1 MIYDDKTIEFSK
13 LFAGEPEF
21 IPLVTEDDT
30 LDFGIKD
37 LPTEI
42 PILPLRG
49 NVFFPSV
56 VMPITAG
63 REKSINLIKEAY
75 KKKLTVGVVAQKN
88 DVDDPDFD
96 DLYKVGTLAR
106 VVRTLNMPDG
116 TTMVIIQGLD
126 IFNLNSITQTTPYW
140 KGNVTLNYD
149 QAKSIPKNSNALV
162 AAMKDVYLKLIKLTP
177 NLPTD
182 VSFAVQNISNPYFL
196 LNYISA
202 HLETPLEDKQKLLE
216 INDFTKRTTKVL
228 SILSKELQMQ
238 EVKMQI
244 QKKVSNDLD
253 KQQRDYFLTQQLKT
267 IQEEL
272 GGNPTEQ
279 AVLELKNKAKSKLWS
294 KEIEEIFNKEIVK
307 LERMHSSSPDYSV
320 QLNYLNFMIEL
331 PWNKYTKD
339 NFDLHKAKE
348 ILDADHYGLE
358 KVKERIIEY
367 LAVLKLKGDMK
378 SPILCLVG
386 PPGVGKTSLG
396 KSIAKAIG
404 RNYIRMALGGLNDES
419 EIRGHRKTYIGAMPG
434 RILKSINK
442 AKSSNPVFVLDEID
456 KVSGMTVN
464 GDPSSAMLEVLDPEQ
479 NTAFHDNYLDI
490 EYDLSRVMFLATANS
505 LSTVQ
510 PALIDRME
518 IINISGYIFEEKME
532 IAKRHLI
539 PKQIKE
545 HGLKKSQITISD
557 EVLSKVINEYTRESG
572 VRQLEKMIAKL
583 VRSRAVELAKEEKY
597 SKTIKVE
604 SLQKILGL
612 PIADHNMHLE
622 NDIVGVV
629 TGLAWTQVGGEI
641 LFIEAST
648 SKGKGT
654 LTLTGNLGDVMKE
667 SATLAYQYL
676 KAHPQELG
684 IEPTKFE
691 ELNLHI
697 HVPEGATP
705 KDGPSAGISI
715 FTAMVSIFT
724 NRKVKSKFAMTGEIT
739 LRGKVTAV
747 GGIKEKILAAK
758 RSKITDI
765 ILSEENRR
773 DIEDISKE
781 YLEGLTFHYVENIID
796 IPDIVLLDKEKKTR
810 KANS

>member
-1 MIYDDKTIEFSK
+1 MHDEKMINLSQLIGGS
-13 LFAGEPEF
+13 EPEF
-21 IPLVTEDDT
+21 IPLLTEEDT
-30 LDFGIKD
+30 IDFGVNE
-37 LPTEI
+37 LPTEL

-56 VMPITAG
+56 VIPITAG

-75 KKKLTVGVVAQKN
+75 KKKLIIGVVAQKN
-88 DVDDPDFD
+88 DVDDPDLD
-96 DLYKVGTLAR
+96 DLYKVGTVAR
-106 VVRTLNMPDG
+106 IVRTLNMPDG
-116 TTMVIIQGLD
+116 TTMVIMQGLD
-126 IFNLNSITQTTPYW
+126 RFRLESLSKTEPYW
-140 KGNVTLNYD
+140 IGGVSIHPD
-149 QAKSIPKNSNALV
+149 EAKELPKNAKALV

-177 NLPTD
+177 NIPTD
-182 VSFAVQNISNPYFL
+182 LNFAIQNIDNPYFL

-202 HLETPLEDKQKLLE
+202 HLEASLEDKQKLLE
-216 INDFTKRTTKVL
+216 INDFTRRSTKVL
-228 SILSKELQMQ
+228 SILSKEVQMQ

-244 QKKVSNDLD
+244 QRKVSTDLD

-272 GGNPTEQ
+272 GSSPTEQ
-279 AVLELKNKAKSKLWS
+279 AVNELTEKAKEKHWS
-294 KEIEEIFNKEIVK
+294 KETEEVFRKELAK

-331 PWNKYTKD
+331 PWQEFTND
-339 NFDLHKAKE
+339 NFDLFKAKK
-348 ILDADHYGLE
+348 ILDTDHYGLE

-396 KSIAKAIG
+396 KSVAKAIG

-442 AKSSNPVFVLDEID
+442 SKSSNPVFVLDEID
-456 KVSGMTVN
+456 KVTGMNIN
-464 GDPSSAMLEVLDPEQ
+464 GDPSAAMLEVLDPEQ
-479 NTAFHDNYLDI
+479 NTAFHDNYLDVD
-490 EYDLSRVMFLATANS
+490 YDLSRVMFLATANT
-505 LSTVQ
+505 LSTIQ

-518 IINISGYIFEEKME
+518 VINIPGYIFEEKLQ
-532 IAKRHLI
+532 IAKRHLV
-539 PKQIKE
+539 PKQITE
-545 HGLKKSQITISD
+545 HGMKKSQITISD
-557 EVLSKVINEYTRESG
+557 DVLTKVINEYTRESG

-583 VRSRAVELAKEEKY
+583 VRYRAVQLAKEEKY
-597 SKTIKVE
+597 NKTIKTE
-604 SLQKILGL
+604 ELHKILGL
-612 PIADHNMHLE
+612 PTSEHDMLLE
-622 NDIVGVV
+622 QDTIGVV

-648 SKGKGT
+648 SKGKGA

-667 SATLAYQYL
+667 SATLAYEYL
-676 KAHPQELG
+676 KAHCEQLN
-684 IEPTKFE
+684 IESSIFDNV
-691 ELNLHI
+691 NLHI

-705 KDGPSAGISI
+705 KDGPSAGVTM

-724 NRKVKSKFAMTGEIT
+724 NRKVKSHVAMTGEIT
-739 LRGKVTAV
+739 LRGKVLPV

-758 RSKITDI
+758 RSNITDI
-765 ILSEENRR
+765 ILSEQNRR
-773 DIEDISKE
+773 DIEDITQE
-781 YLEGLTFHYVENIID
+781 YIEGITFHYVKNMIE
-796 IPDIVLLDKEKKTR
+796 IPDMILLPKE
-810 KANS
+810 

>member
-1 MIYDDKTIEFSK
+1 MNYDEKMIEFSK
-13 LFAGEPEF
+13 MFAGEPEF
-21 IPLVTEDDT
+21 IPLINEDDT

-37 LPTEI
+37 LPSEL

-75 KKKLTVGVVAQKN
+75 KKKLIIGVVAQKN
-88 DVDDPDFD
+88 DVNDPDFD
-96 DLYKVGTLAR
+96 DLYKTGTLAR

-126 IFNLNSITQTTPYW
+126 IFNLNSLTQNEPFLM
-140 KGNVTLNYD
+140 GNVSLNYD
-149 QAKSIPKNSNALV
+149 QAKNIPKNANALV

-177 NLPTD
+177 NMPTD
-182 VSFAVQNISNPYFL
+182 VSFAVQNINNPYFL

-202 HLETPLEDKQKLLE
+202 HLEIPLAEKQKLLE
-216 INDFTKRTTKVL
+216 INDFTKRATKVL
-228 SILSKELQMQ
+228 AILSKEVQMQ

-244 QKKVSNDLD
+244 QQKVSTDLD

-279 AVLELKNKAKSKLWS
+279 AVLELRDKAKAKHWS
-294 KEIEEIFNKEIVK
+294 KEIEEVFNKELVK

-331 PWNKYTKD
+331 PWNQYTKD

-456 KVSGMTVN
+456 KVAGMTVN

-479 NTAFHDNYLDI
+479 NTAFHDNYLDV
-490 EYDLSRVMFLATANS
+490 EYDLSRVMFLATANT
-505 LSTVQ
+505 LNTVQ

-518 IINISGYIFEEKME
+518 VINISGYIFEEKME

-612 PIADHNMHLE
+612 PIADHNMHLGK
-622 NDIVGVV
+622 DTVGVV

-667 SATLAYQYL
+667 SATLAYEYL
-676 KAHPQELG
+676 KAHANLLG
-684 IEPTKFE
+684 IDPARFE
-691 ELNLHI
+691 ETNLHI

-705 KDGPSAGISI
+705 KDGPSAGVTM

-724 NRKVKSKFAMTGEIT
+724 NRKVNSNFAMTGEIT

-773 DIEDISKE
+773 DIEDITKD
-781 YLEGLTFHYVENIID
+781 YLEGLTFHYVENMID
-796 IPDIVLLDKEKKTR
+796 IPSIVLVD
-810 KANS
+810 

>member
-1 MIYDDKTIEFSK
+1 MNYDEKMIEFSK

-21 IPLVTEDDT
+21 IPLLNEDDT

-37 LPTEI
+37 LPSEL

-63 REKSINLIKEAY
+63 REKSIKLIKEAY
-75 KKKLTVGVVAQKN
+75 KKKLIIGVVAQKN
-88 DVDDPDFD
+88 DVNDPDFD
-96 DLYKVGTLAR
+96 DLYKTGTLAR
-106 VVRTLNMPDG
+106 VVKTLNMPDG

-126 IFNLNSITQTTPYW
+126 IFNLNSLTQNEPFLM
-140 KGNVTLNYD
+140 GNVSLNYD
-149 QAKSIPKNSNALV
+149 QAKNIPKNANALV

-177 NLPTD
+177 NMPTD
-182 VSFAVQNISNPYFL
+182 VSFAVQNLNNPYFL

-202 HLETPLEDKQKLLE
+202 HLEIPLDEKQKLLE
-216 INDFTKRTTKVL
+216 INDFTKRATKVL
-228 SILSKELQMQ
+228 AILSKEVQMQ

-244 QKKVSNDLD
+244 QQKVSTDLD

-279 AVLELKNKAKSKLWS
+279 AVLELRDKARTKHWS
-294 KEIEEIFNKEIVK
+294 KEIEEVFNKELVK

-331 PWNKYTKD
+331 PWNQYTKD

-348 ILDADHYGLE
+348 ILDSDHYGLE

-479 NTAFHDNYLDI
+479 NTAFHDNYLDV
-490 EYDLSRVMFLATANS
+490 EYDLSRVMFLATANT

-518 IINISGYIFEEKME
+518 VINISGYIFEEKME

-622 NDIVGVV
+622 KDTVGVV

-667 SATLAYQYL
+667 SATLAYEYL
-676 KAHPQELG
+676 KAHSDLLG
-684 IEPTKFE
+684 IDSTKFE
-691 ELNLHI
+691 ETNLHI

-705 KDGPSAGISI
+705 KDGPSAGVTM

-724 NRKVKSKFAMTGEIT
+724 NRKVNSNFAMTGEIT

-773 DIEDISKE
+773 DIDDITKD
-781 YLEGLTFHYVENIID
+781 YLEGLTFHYVENMID
-796 IPDIVLLDKEKKTR
+796 IPSIVLVD
-810 KANS
+810 

>member
-1 MIYDDKTIEFSK
+1 MHEETMIDLSK
-13 LFAGEPEF
+13 LIAGGEPEF
-21 IPLVTEDDT
+21 IPLLTDDDAI
-30 LDFGIKD
+30 DFGIKE
-37 LPTEI
+37 LPSEL

-56 VMPITAG
+56 VIPITAG
-63 REKSINLIKEAY
+63 REKSIQLIKEAY
-75 KKKLTVGVVAQKN
+75 KKKLIIGVVAQRN
-88 DVDDPDFD
+88 DVDDPETE
-96 DLYKVGTLAR
+96 DLYKVGTIAR
-106 VVRTLNMPDG
+106 IVRTLNMPDG
-116 TTMVIIQGLD
+116 TTMVIMQGLD
-126 IFNLNSITQTTPYW
+126 RFRLETLTKTEPYW
-140 KGNVTLNYD
+140 VGSISSNKD
-149 QAKSIPKNSNALV
+149 EAKDLPKNSVALV

-182 VSFAVQNISNPYFL
+182 LNFAIQNIDNPYFL
-196 LNYISA
+196 LNYIAA
-202 HLETPLEDKQKLLE
+202 HLDVSLEEKQKLLE
-216 INDFTKRTTKVL
+216 INDFTRRATKVL
-228 SILSKELQMQ
+228 SILSKDVQMQ

-244 QKKVSNDLD
+244 QKKVSTDLD

-272 GGNPTEQ
+272 GGSPTEQ
-279 AVLELKNKAKSKLWS
+279 AVSELVEKVKEKHWNK
-294 KEIEEIFNKEIVK
+294 ETEELFNKELLK

-331 PWNKYTKD
+331 PWCEYTTD
-339 NFDLHKAKE
+339 NFDLFKAKK
-348 ILDADHYGLE
+348 ILDTDHYGLE

-396 KSIAKAIG
+396 KSVAKAIG

-456 KVSGMTVN
+456 KVTGMNIN
-464 GDPSSAMLEVLDPEQ
+464 GDPSAAMLEVLDPEQ

-490 EYDLSRVMFLATANS
+490 DYDLSRVMFLATANS
-505 LSTVQ
+505 LSTIQ

-518 IINISGYIFEEKME
+518 VINIPGYIFEEKLQ
-532 IAKRHLI
+532 IAKKHLI

-545 HGLKKSQITISD
+545 HGMNKTQITIND
-557 EVLSKVINEYTRESG
+557 TVISKVINEYTRESG

-583 VRSRAVELAKEEKY
+583 VRYRAVQLAKEENYNKA
-597 SKTIKVE
+597 IKVE
-604 SLQKILGL
+604 ELHNILGL
-612 PIADHNMHLE
+612 PTSEHDMLLE
-622 NDIVGVV
+622 RDTVGVV
-629 TGLAWTQVGGEI
+629 TGLAWTQAGGEI

-648 SKGKGT
+648 SKGKGA

-667 SATLAYQYL
+667 SATLAYEYL
-676 KAHPQELG
+676 KAHSEQLN
-684 IEPTKFE
+684 IETSLFDN
-691 ELNLHI
+691 LNLHI

-705 KDGPSAGISI
+705 KDGPSAGITI

-724 NRKVKSKFAMTGEIT
+724 NRKVKSHVAMTGEIT
-739 LRGKVTAV
+739 LRGKVLPV

-758 RSKITDI
+758 RSNITDI
-765 ILSEENRR
+765 ILSEQNRR
-773 DIEDISKE
+773 DIEDITKQ
-781 YLEGLTFHYVENIID
+781 YIEGITFHYVKDMIE
-796 IPDIVLLDKEKKTR
+796 IPELILL
-810 KANS
+810 

>member
-1 MIYDDKTIEFSK
+1 MHDEKMFDLSQLITG
-13 LFAGEPEF
+13 GEPEF
-21 IPLVTEDDT
+21 IPLLTEEDAI
-30 LDFGIKD
+30 DFGVKE
-37 LPTEI
+37 LPSEL

-56 VMPITAG
+56 VIPITAG

-75 KKKLTVGVVAQKN
+75 KKKLIIGVVAQKN
-88 DVDDPDFD
+88 DVDDPDLD
-96 DLYKVGTLAR
+96 DLYKVGTVAR
-106 VVRTLNMPDG
+106 IVRTLNMPDG
-116 TTMVIIQGLD
+116 TTMVIMQGLD
-126 IFNLNSITQTTPYW
+126 RFRLEDLSKTEPYW
-140 KGNVTLNYD
+140 VGKVSIHPD
-149 QAKSIPKNSNALV
+149 EAKELPKNAKALV

-182 VSFAVQNISNPYFL
+182 LNFAIQNIDNPYFL

-202 HLETPLEDKQKLLE
+202 HLEVSLEDKQKLLE
-216 INDFTKRTTKVL
+216 INDFTRRATKVL
-228 SILSKELQMQ
+228 SILSKEVQMQ

-244 QKKVSNDLD
+244 QRKVSTDLD

-272 GGNPTEQ
+272 GSSPTEQ
-279 AVLELKNKAKSKLWS
+279 AVNELTEKAKDKHW
-294 KEIEEIFNKEIVK
+294 NKETEEVFRKELAK

-331 PWNKYTKD
+331 PWQEFTND
-339 NFDLHKAKE
+339 NFDLFKAKK
-348 ILDADHYGLE
+348 ILDTDHYGLE

-396 KSIAKAIG
+396 KSVAKAIG

-442 AKSSNPVFVLDEID
+442 SKSSNPVFVLDEID
-456 KVSGMTVN
+456 KVTGMNIN
-464 GDPSSAMLEVLDPEQ
+464 GDPSAAMLEVLDPEQ
-479 NTAFHDNYLDI
+479 NTAFHDNYLDVD
-490 EYDLSRVMFLATANS
+490 YDLSRVMFLATANT
-505 LSTVQ
+505 LSTIQ

-518 IINISGYIFEEKME
+518 VINIPGYIFEEKLQ
-532 IAKRHLI
+532 IAKRHLV
-539 PKQIKE
+539 PKQIAE
-545 HGLKKSQITISD
+545 HGMKKSQITIND
-557 EVLSKVINEYTRESG
+557 DVLTKVINEYTRESG

-583 VRSRAVELAKEEKY
+583 VRYRAVQLAKEEKY
-597 SKTIKVE
+597 NKTIKTE
-604 SLQKILGL
+604 ELHKILGL
-612 PIADHNMHLE
+612 PTSEHDMLLE
-622 NDIVGVV
+622 QDTVGVV

-648 SKGKGT
+648 SKGKGA

-667 SATLAYQYL
+667 SATLAYEYL
-676 KAHPQELG
+676 KAHCEQLN
-684 IEPTKFE
+684 IESSIFDNV
-691 ELNLHI
+691 NLHI

-705 KDGPSAGISI
+705 KDGPSAGVTM

-724 NRKVKSKFAMTGEIT
+724 NRKVKSHVAMTGEIT
-739 LRGKVTAV
+739 LRGKVLPV

-758 RSKITDI
+758 RSNITEI
-765 ILSEENRR
+765 ILSELNRR
-773 DIEDISKE
+773 DIEDITKE
-781 YLEGLTFHYVENIID
+781 YIEGIKFHYVKNMIE
-796 IPDIVLLDKEKKTR
+796 IPDIILLPKE
-810 KANS
+810 

>member
-1 MIYDDKTIEFSK
+1 MHEETMIDLSK
-13 LFAGEPEF
+13 LIAGGEPEF
-21 IPLVTEDDT
+21 IPLLTDDDAI
-30 LDFGIKD
+30 DFGIKE
-37 LPTEI
+37 LPSEL

-56 VMPITAG
+56 VIPITAG
-63 REKSINLIKEAY
+63 REKSIQLIKEAY
-75 KKKLTVGVVAQKN
+75 KKKLIIGVVAQRN
-88 DVDDPDFD
+88 DVDDPETE
-96 DLYKVGTLAR
+96 DLYKVGTIAR
-106 VVRTLNMPDG
+106 IVRTLNMPDG
-116 TTMVIIQGLD
+116 TTMVIMQGLD
-126 IFNLNSITQTTPYW
+126 RFRLETLTKTEPYW
-140 KGNVTLNYD
+140 VGSISSNKD
-149 QAKSIPKNSNALV
+149 EAKELPKNAVALV

-182 VSFAVQNISNPYFL
+182 LNFAIQNIDNPYFL
-196 LNYISA
+196 LNYIAA
-202 HLETPLEDKQKLLE
+202 HLDVSLEEKQKLLE
-216 INDFTKRTTKVL
+216 INDFTRRATKVL
-228 SILSKELQMQ
+228 SILSKEVQMQ

-244 QKKVSNDLD
+244 QKKVSTDLD

-272 GGNPTEQ
+272 GGSPTEQ
-279 AVLELKNKAKSKLWS
+279 AVSELVEKV
-294 KEIEEIFNKEIVK
+294 KEKHWNKETEELFHKELLK

-331 PWNKYTKD
+331 PWCEYTTD
-339 NFDLHKAKE
+339 NFDLFKAKK
-348 ILDADHYGLE
+348 ILDTDHYGLE

-396 KSIAKAIG
+396 KSVAKAIG

-456 KVSGMTVN
+456 KVTGMNVN
-464 GDPSSAMLEVLDPEQ
+464 GDPSAAMLEVLDPEQ

-490 EYDLSRVMFLATANS
+490 DYDLSRVMFLATANS
-505 LSTVQ
+505 LSTIQ

-518 IINISGYIFEEKME
+518 VINIPGYIFEEKLQ
-532 IAKRHLI
+532 IAKKHLI

-545 HGLKKSQITISD
+545 HGMNKTQITIND
-557 EVLSKVINEYTRESG
+557 AVISKVINEYTRESG

-583 VRSRAVELAKEEKY
+583 VRYRAVQLAKEENYNKA
-597 SKTIKVE
+597 IKVE
-604 SLQKILGL
+604 ELQKILGL
-612 PIADHNMHLE
+612 PTSEHDMLLE
-622 NDIVGVV
+622 QDTVGVV
-629 TGLAWTQVGGEI
+629 TGLAWTQAGGEI

-648 SKGKGT
+648 SKGKGV

-667 SATLAYQYL
+667 SATLAYEYL
-676 KAHPQELG
+676 KAHSEQLN
-684 IEPTKFE
+684 IETSLFDN
-691 ELNLHI
+691 LNLHI

-705 KDGPSAGISI
+705 KDGPSAGITI

-724 NRKVKSKFAMTGEIT
+724 NRKVKSHVAMTGEIT
-739 LRGKVTAV
+739 LRGKVLPV

-758 RSKITDI
+758 RSHITDI
-765 ILSEENRR
+765 ILSEQNRR
-773 DIEDISKE
+773 DIEDITKQ
-781 YLEGLTFHYVENIID
+781 YIEGITFHYVKDMIE
-796 IPDIVLLDKEKKTR
+796 IPELILL
-810 KANS
+810 

>member
-1 MIYDDKTIEFSK
+1 MHEETMIDFSK
-13 LFAGEPEF
+13 LIAGGEPEF
-21 IPLVTEDDT
+21 IPLLTDDDAI
-30 LDFGIKD
+30 DFGIKE
-37 LPTEI
+37 LPSEL

-56 VMPITAG
+56 VIPITAG
-63 REKSINLIKEAY
+63 REKSIQLIKEAY
-75 KKKLTVGVVAQKN
+75 KKKLIIGVVAQRN
-88 DVDDPDFD
+88 DVDDPETE
-96 DLYKVGTLAR
+96 DLYKVGTIAR
-106 VVRTLNMPDG
+106 IVRTLNMPDG
-116 TTMVIIQGLD
+116 TTMVIMQGLD
-126 IFNLNSITQTTPYW
+126 RFRLETLTKTEPYW
-140 KGNVTLNYD
+140 VGSISSNKD
-149 QAKSIPKNSNALV
+149 EAKDLPKNSIALV

-182 VSFAVQNISNPYFL
+182 LNFAIQNIDNPYFL
-196 LNYISA
+196 LNYIAA
-202 HLETPLEDKQKLLE
+202 HLEVSLEEKQKLLE
-216 INDFTKRTTKVL
+216 INDFTRRATKVL
-228 SILSKELQMQ
+228 SILSKEVQMQ

-244 QKKVSNDLD
+244 QKKVSTDLD

-272 GGNPTEQ
+272 GGSPTEQ
-279 AVLELKNKAKSKLWS
+279 AVSELVEKV
-294 KEIEEIFNKEIVK
+294 KEKHWNKETEELFHKELLK

-331 PWNKYTKD
+331 PWCEYTTD
-339 NFDLHKAKE
+339 NFDLFKAKK
-348 ILDADHYGLE
+348 ILDTDHYGLE

-396 KSIAKAIG
+396 KSVAKAIG

-456 KVSGMTVN
+456 KVTGMNIN
-464 GDPSSAMLEVLDPEQ
+464 GDPSAAMLEVLDPEQ

-490 EYDLSRVMFLATANS
+490 DYDLSRVMFLATANS
-505 LSTVQ
+505 LSTIQ

-518 IINISGYIFEEKME
+518 VINIPGYIFEEKLQ
-532 IAKRHLI
+532 IAKKHLI

-545 HGLKKSQITISD
+545 HGMNKTQITIND
-557 EVLSKVINEYTRESG
+557 AVISKVINEYTRESG

-583 VRSRAVELAKEEKY
+583 VRYRAVQLAKEENYNKA
-597 SKTIKVE
+597 IKVE
-604 SLQKILGL
+604 ELHNILGL
-612 PIADHNMHLE
+612 PTSEHDMLLE
-622 NDIVGVV
+622 RDTIGVV
-629 TGLAWTQVGGEI
+629 TGLAWTQAGGEI

-648 SKGKGT
+648 SKGKGV

-667 SATLAYQYL
+667 SATLAYEYL
-676 KAHPQELG
+676 KAHSEQLN
-684 IEPTKFE
+684 IETSLFDN
-691 ELNLHI
+691 LNLHI

-705 KDGPSAGISI
+705 KDGPSAGITI

-724 NRKVKSKFAMTGEIT
+724 NRKVKSHVAMTGEIT
-739 LRGKVTAV
+739 LRGKVLPV

-758 RSKITDI
+758 RSHITDI
-765 ILSEENRR
+765 ILSEQNRR
-773 DIEDISKE
+773 DIEDITKQ
-781 YLEGLTFHYVENIID
+781 YIEGITFHYVKEMIE
-796 IPDIVLLDKEKKTR
+796 IPELILL
-810 KANS
+810 

>member
-1 MIYDDKTIEFSK
+1 MHDKTMIDLSQ
-13 LFAGEPEF
+13 LIAGGEPEF
-21 IPLVTEDDT
+21 IPLLTEEDAI
-30 LDFGIKD
+30 DFGVKE
-37 LPTEI
+37 LPSEL

-56 VMPITAG
+56 VIPITAG

-75 KKKLTVGVVAQKN
+75 KKKLIIGVVAQKN
-88 DVDDPDFD
+88 DVDDPDVD
-96 DLYKVGTLAR
+96 DLYKVGTVAR
-106 VVRTLNMPDG
+106 IVRTLNMPDG
-116 TTMVIIQGLD
+116 TTMVIMQGLD
-126 IFNLNSITQTTPYW
+126 RFRLDGLSKTEPYW
-140 KGNVTLNYD
+140 VGKVSIHPD
-149 QAKSIPKNSNALV
+149 EAKELPKNAKALV
-162 AAMKDVYLKLIKLTP
+162 SAMKDVYLKLIKLTP

-182 VSFAVQNISNPYFL
+182 LNFAIQNIDNPYFL

-202 HLETPLEDKQKLLE
+202 HLEVSLEDKQKLLE
-216 INDFTKRTTKVL
+216 INDFTRRATKVL
-228 SILSKELQMQ
+228 SILSKEVQMQ

-244 QKKVSNDLD
+244 QRKVSTDLD

-272 GGNPTEQ
+272 GSSPTEQ
-279 AVLELKNKAKSKLWS
+279 AVNELTEKAKDKQW
-294 KEIEEIFNKEIVK
+294 NKETEEVFRKELAK

-331 PWNKYTKD
+331 PWQEYTND
-339 NFDLHKAKE
+339 NFDLFKAKK
-348 ILDADHYGLE
+348 ILDTDHYGLE

-396 KSIAKAIG
+396 KSVAKAIG

-442 AKSSNPVFVLDEID
+442 SKSSNPVFVLDEID
-456 KVSGMTVN
+456 KVTGMNIN
-464 GDPSSAMLEVLDPEQ
+464 GDPSAAMLEVLDPEQ
-479 NTAFHDNYLDI
+479 NTAFHDNYLDVD
-490 EYDLSRVMFLATANS
+490 YDLSRVMFLATANT
-505 LSTVQ
+505 LSTIQ

-518 IINISGYIFEEKME
+518 VINIPGYIFEEKLQ
-532 IAKRHLI
+532 IAKRHLV
-539 PKQIKE
+539 PKQITE
-545 HGLKKSQITISD
+545 HGMKKSQITIND
-557 EVLSKVINEYTRESG
+557 DVLTKVINEYTRESG

-583 VRSRAVELAKEEKY
+583 VRYRAVQLAKEEKY
-597 SKTIKVE
+597 NKIIKTE
-604 SLQKILGL
+604 ELHKILGL
-612 PIADHNMHLE
+612 PTTEHDMLLE
-622 NDIVGVV
+622 QDTIGVV

-648 SKGKGT
+648 SKGKGA

-667 SATLAYQYL
+667 SATLAYEYL
-676 KAHPQELG
+676 KAHCEQLN
-684 IEPTKFE
+684 IESSIFDNV
-691 ELNLHI
+691 NLHI

-705 KDGPSAGISI
+705 KDGPSAGVTM

-724 NRKVKSKFAMTGEIT
+724 NRKVKSHVAMTGEIT
-739 LRGKVTAV
+739 LRGKVLPV

-758 RSKITDI
+758 RSNITDI
-765 ILSEENRR
+765 ILSELNRR
-773 DIEDISKE
+773 DIEDITQQ
-781 YLEGLTFHYVENIID
+781 YIEGITFHYVKNMIE
-796 IPDIVLLDKEKKTR
+796 IPDMILLPKE
-810 KANS
+810 

>member
-1 MIYDDKTIEFSK
+1 MNYDEKMIEFSK

-21 IPLVTEDDT
+21 IPLLNEDDT

-37 LPTEI
+37 LPSEL

-75 KKKLTVGVVAQKN
+75 KKKLIIGVVAQKN

-96 DLYKVGTLAR
+96 DLYKTGTLAR

-126 IFNLNSITQTTPYW
+126 IFNLNSLTQNEPFLM
-140 KGNVTLNYD
+140 GNASLNND
-149 QAKSIPKNSNALV
+149 LAKNIPKNANALV

-177 NLPTD
+177 NMPTD
-182 VSFAVQNISNPYFL
+182 VSFAVQNLNNPYFL

-202 HLETPLEDKQKLLE
+202 HLEIPLAEKQRLLE
-216 INDFTKRTTKVL
+216 TNDFTKRATKVL
-228 SILSKELQMQ
+228 AILSKEVQMQ

-244 QKKVSNDLD
+244 QKKVSTDLD

-279 AVLELKNKAKSKLWS
+279 AVLELRDKARTKHWS
-294 KEIEEIFNKEIVK
+294 KEIEEVFNKELVK

-331 PWNKYTKD
+331 PWNQYTKD

-490 EYDLSRVMFLATANS
+490 EYDLSRVMFLATANT
-505 LSTVQ
+505 LNTVQ

-518 IINISGYIFEEKME
+518 VINISGYIFEEKME

-597 SKTIKVE
+597 SKTIKIE
-604 SLQKILGL
+604 NLQKILGL

-622 NDIVGVV
+622 KDTVGVV

-667 SATLAYQYL
+667 SATLAYEYL
-676 KAHPQELG
+676 KAHSDMLG
-684 IEPTKFE
+684 IDSTKFE
-691 ELNLHI
+691 ETNLHI

-705 KDGPSAGISI
+705 KDGPSAGVTM

-724 NRKVKSKFAMTGEIT
+724 NRKVNSNFAMTGEIT

-773 DIEDISKE
+773 DIEDITKD
-781 YLEGLTFHYVENIID
+781 YLEGLTFHYVENMID
-796 IPDIVLLDKEKKTR
+796 IPSIVLVD
-810 KANS
+810 

>member
-1 MIYDDKTIEFSK
+1 MNYDEKMIEFSK

-21 IPLVTEDDT
+21 IPLLNEDDT

-37 LPTEI
+37 LPSEL

-63 REKSINLIKEAY
+63 REKSIKLIKEAY
-75 KKKLTVGVVAQKN
+75 KKKLIIGVVAQKN

-96 DLYKVGTLAR
+96 DLYKTGTLAR
-106 VVRTLNMPDG
+106 VVKTLNMPDG

-126 IFNLNSITQTTPYW
+126 IFNLNSLTQNEPFLM
-140 KGNVTLNYD
+140 GNVSLNYD
-149 QAKSIPKNSNALV
+149 QAKNIPKNANALV

-177 NLPTD
+177 NMPTD
-182 VSFAVQNISNPYFL
+182 VSFAVQNLNNPYFL

-202 HLETPLEDKQKLLE
+202 HLEIPLDEKQKLLE
-216 INDFTKRTTKVL
+216 INDFTKRATKVL
-228 SILSKELQMQ
+228 AILSKEVQMQ

-244 QKKVSNDLD
+244 QQKVSTDLD

-279 AVLELKNKAKSKLWS
+279 AVLELRDKARTKHWS
-294 KEIEEIFNKEIVK
+294 KEIEEVFNKELVK

-331 PWNKYTKD
+331 PWNQYTKD

-348 ILDADHYGLE
+348 ILDSDHYGLE

-490 EYDLSRVMFLATANS
+490 EYDLSRVMFLATANT
-505 LSTVQ
+505 LNTVQ

-518 IINISGYIFEEKME
+518 VINISGYIFEEKME
-532 IAKRHLI
+532 IAKKHLI

-545 HGLKKSQITISD
+545 HGLKKSQLTISD
-557 EVLSKVINEYTRESG
+557 DVLSKVINEYTRESG

-622 NDIVGVV
+622 KDTVGVV

-667 SATLAYQYL
+667 SATLAYEYL
-676 KAHPQELG
+676 KAHSDKLG
-684 IEPTKFE
+684 IESTKFE
-691 ELNLHI
+691 EVNLHI

-705 KDGPSAGISI
+705 KDGPSAGVTM

-724 NRKVKSKFAMTGEIT
+724 NRKVNSNFAMTGEIT

-773 DIEDISKE
+773 DIEDITKD
-781 YLEGLTFHYVENIID
+781 YLEGLTFHYVDNMID
-796 IPDIVLLDKEKKTR
+796 IPSIVLVD
-810 KANS
+810 

>member
-202 HLETPLEDKQKLLE
+202 HLEIPLEDKQKLLE

-758 RSKITDI
+758 RSKITNI

>member
-1 MIYDDKTIEFSK
+1 MNYDEKMIEFSK

-21 IPLVTEDDT
+21 IPLLNEDDT

-37 LPTEI
+37 LPSEL

-75 KKKLTVGVVAQKN
+75 KKKLIIGVVAQKN

-96 DLYKVGTLAR
+96 DLYKTGTLAR

-126 IFNLNSITQTTPYW
+126 IFNLNSLTQSEPFLM
-140 KGNVTLNYD
+140 GNVSLNND
-149 QAKSIPKNSNALV
+149 LAKNIPKNANALV

-177 NLPTD
+177 NMPTD
-182 VSFAVQNISNPYFL
+182 VSFAVQNINNPYFL

-202 HLETPLEDKQKLLE
+202 HLEIPLAEKQKLLE
-216 INDFTKRTTKVL
+216 VNDFTKRATKVL
-228 SILSKELQMQ
+228 AILSKEVQMQ

-244 QKKVSNDLD
+244 QKKVSTDLD

-279 AVLELKNKAKSKLWS
+279 AVLELRDKARTKHWS
-294 KEIEEIFNKEIVK
+294 KEIEEVFNKELVK

-331 PWNKYTKD
+331 PWNQYTKD

-456 KVSGMTVN
+456 KVAGMTVN

-479 NTAFHDNYLDI
+479 NTAFHDNYLDV
-490 EYDLSRVMFLATANS
+490 EYDLSRVMFLATANT
-505 LSTVQ
+505 LNTVQ

-518 IINISGYIFEEKME
+518 VINISGYIFEEKME

-622 NDIVGVV
+622 KDTVGVV

-667 SATLAYQYL
+667 SATLAYEYL
-676 KAHPQELG
+676 KAHANLLG
-684 IEPTKFE
+684 IDPARFE
-691 ELNLHI
+691 ETNLHI

-705 KDGPSAGISI
+705 KDGPSAGVTM

-724 NRKVKSKFAMTGEIT
+724 NRKVNSNFAMTGEIT

-773 DIEDISKE
+773 DIEDITKD
-781 YLEGLTFHYVENIID
+781 YLEGLTFHYVENMID
-796 IPDIVLLDKEKKTR
+796 IPSIVLVD
-810 KANS
+810 

>member
-1 MIYDDKTIEFSK
+1 MIDFSK
-13 LFAGEPEF
+13 LIAGGEPEF
-21 IPLVTEDDT
+21 IPLLTDDDAI
-30 LDFGIKD
+30 DFGIKE
-37 LPTEI
+37 LPSEL

-56 VMPITAG
+56 VIPITAG
-63 REKSINLIKEAY
+63 REKSIQLIKEAY
-75 KKKLTVGVVAQKN
+75 KKKLIIGVVAQRN
-88 DVDDPDFD
+88 DVDDPETE
-96 DLYKVGTLAR
+96 DLYKVGTIAR
-106 VVRTLNMPDG
+106 IVRTLNMPDG
-116 TTMVIIQGLD
+116 TTMVIMQGLD
-126 IFNLNSITQTTPYW
+126 RFRLETLTKTEPYW
-140 KGNVTLNYD
+140 VGSISSNKD
-149 QAKSIPKNSNALV
+149 EAKDLPKNSIALV

-182 VSFAVQNISNPYFL
+182 LNFAIQNIDNPYFL
-196 LNYISA
+196 LNYIAA
-202 HLETPLEDKQKLLE
+202 HLEVSLEEKQKLLE
-216 INDFTKRTTKVL
+216 INDFTRRATKVL
-228 SILSKELQMQ
+228 SILSKEVQMQ

-244 QKKVSNDLD
+244 QKKVSTDLD

-272 GGNPTEQ
+272 GGSPTEQ
-279 AVLELKNKAKSKLWS
+279 AVSELVEKV
-294 KEIEEIFNKEIVK
+294 KEKHWNKETEELFHKELLK

-331 PWNKYTKD
+331 PWCEYTTD
-339 NFDLHKAKE
+339 NFDLFKAKK
-348 ILDADHYGLE
+348 ILDTDHYGLE

-396 KSIAKAIG
+396 KSVAKAIG

-456 KVSGMTVN
+456 KVTGMNIN
-464 GDPSSAMLEVLDPEQ
+464 GDPSAAMLEVLDPEQ

-490 EYDLSRVMFLATANS
+490 DYDLSRVMFLATANS
-505 LSTVQ
+505 LSTIQ

-518 IINISGYIFEEKME
+518 VINIPGYIFEEKLQ
-532 IAKRHLI
+532 IAKKHLI

-545 HGLKKSQITISD
+545 HGMNKTQITIND
-557 EVLSKVINEYTRESG
+557 AVISKVINEYTRESG

-583 VRSRAVELAKEEKY
+583 VRYRAVQLAKEENYNKA
-597 SKTIKVE
+597 IKVE
-604 SLQKILGL
+604 ELHNILGL
-612 PIADHNMHLE
+612 PTSEHDMLLE
-622 NDIVGVV
+622 RDTIGVV
-629 TGLAWTQVGGEI
+629 TGLAWTQAGGEI

-648 SKGKGT
+648 SKGKGV

-667 SATLAYQYL
+667 SATLAYEYL
-676 KAHPQELG
+676 KAHSEQLN
-684 IEPTKFE
+684 IETSLFDN
-691 ELNLHI
+691 LNLHI

-705 KDGPSAGISI
+705 KDGPSAGITI

-724 NRKVKSKFAMTGEIT
+724 NRKVKSHVAMTGEIT
-739 LRGKVTAV
+739 LRGKVLPV

-758 RSKITDI
+758 RSHITDI
-765 ILSEENRR
+765 ILSEQNRR
-773 DIEDISKE
+773 DIEDITKQ
-781 YLEGLTFHYVENIID
+781 YIEGITFHYVKEMIE
-796 IPDIVLLDKEKKTR
+796 IPELILL
-810 KANS
+810 

>member
-1 MIYDDKTIEFSK
+1 MHDEKMINLSQLIGGS
-13 LFAGEPEF
+13 EPEF
-21 IPLVTEDDT
+21 IPLLTEDDT
-30 LDFGIKD
+30 IDFGVNE
-37 LPTEI
+37 LPSEL

-56 VMPITAG
+56 VIPITAG

-75 KKKLTVGVVAQKN
+75 KKKLIIGVVAQKN
-88 DVDDPDFD
+88 DVDDPDLD
-96 DLYKVGTLAR
+96 DLYKVGTVAR
-106 VVRTLNMPDG
+106 IVRTLNMPDG
-116 TTMVIIQGLD
+116 TTMVIMQGLD
-126 IFNLNSITQTTPYW
+126 RFRLESLSQTDPYW
-140 KGNVTLNYD
+140 IGGVSTHPD
-149 QAKSIPKNSNALV
+149 EAKELPKNAKALV
-162 AAMKDVYLKLIKLTP
+162 EAMKDIYLKLIKLTP

-182 VSFAVQNISNPYFL
+182 LNFAIQNIDNPYFL

-202 HLETPLEDKQKLLE
+202 HLEASLEDKQKLLE
-216 INDFTKRTTKVL
+216 INDFTRRSTKVL
-228 SILSKELQMQ
+228 SILSKEVQMQ

-244 QKKVSNDLD
+244 QRKVSTDLD

-272 GGNPTEQ
+272 GSSPTEQ
-279 AVLELKNKAKSKLWS
+279 AVNELTEKAKEKHWS
-294 KEIEEIFNKEIVK
+294 KETEEVFRKELAK

-331 PWNKYTKD
+331 PWQEFTND
-339 NFDLHKAKE
+339 NFDLFKAKK
-348 ILDADHYGLE
+348 ILDTDHYGLE

-404 RNYIRMALGGLNDES
+404 RKYIRMALGGLNDES

-442 AKSSNPVFVLDEID
+442 SKSSNPVFVLDEID
-456 KVSGMTVN
+456 KVTGMNIN
-464 GDPSSAMLEVLDPEQ
+464 GDPSAAMLEVLDPEQ
-479 NTAFHDNYLDI
+479 NTAFHDNYLDVD
-490 EYDLSRVMFLATANS
+490 YDLSHVIFLATANT
-505 LSTVQ
+505 LSTIQ

-518 IINISGYIFEEKME
+518 VINIPGYIFEEKLQ
-532 IAKRHLI
+532 IAKRHLV
-539 PKQIKE
+539 PKQITE
-545 HGLKKSQITISD
+545 HGMKKSQITISD
-557 EVLSKVINEYTRESG
+557 DVLTKVINEYTRESG

-583 VRSRAVELAKEEKY
+583 VRYRAVQLAKDEKY
-597 SKTIKVE
+597 NKTIKVDE
-604 SLQKILGL
+604 LHKILGL
-612 PIADHNMHLE
+612 PTSEHDTLLE
-622 NDIVGVV
+622 QDTVGVV

-648 SKGKGT
+648 SKGKGA

-667 SATLAYQYL
+667 SATLAYEYL
-676 KAHPQELG
+676 KAHCEQLN
-684 IEPTKFE
+684 IEPTIFDNV
-691 ELNLHI
+691 NLHI

-705 KDGPSAGISI
+705 KDGPSAGVTM

-724 NRKVKSKFAMTGEIT
+724 NRKVKSHYAMTGEIT
-739 LRGKVTAV
+739 LRGKVLPV

-758 RSKITDI
+758 RSNITDI
-765 ILSEENRR
+765 ILSEQNRR
-773 DIEDISKE
+773 DIEDITQE
-781 YLEGLTFHYVENIID
+781 YIEGITFHYVKNMIE
-796 IPDIVLLDKEKKTR
+796 IPDIVLLPKE
-810 KANS
+810 